1 VAFLATENHLQDV
14 LVQLENVPMKQRDRR
29 ATARKSQATRGAANP
44 AALHEAGVRHLR
56 AGRYLD
62 AQICC
67 QQSLALDGDHADTLH
82 LQGLLSL
89 HAKQPDQAVEWISR
103 AIRRDPKPAY
113 LTSLGGALLDQG
125 RRDEALQVF
134 DKAVQLKPDDAD
146 LWRDLGNALIE
157 AGRSD
162 DAILA
167 FQQALKLDPRHWQ
180 AADRAAHL
188 LFQSQ
193 RFEEALACFA
203 ICDELKPDDFS
214 TVYMR
219 ALALGKLKRF
229 DEALAH
235 NKRAH
240 QLDPKSADTCNNLGN
255 NLRAL
260 GRNEEALPWYDRS
273 LKLRPGFADT
283 LTNKAVTLEE
293 LCRFDEAIAAYH
305 QALAIDPSHTI
316 AAWNL
321 VGLQLKTGDFRAGWA
336 GREIRWKLPALSPAY
351 PKLARPMWVGAEPI
365 AGKTLLVISDE
376 GLGDALQFVRY
387 VPMLAAR
394 GARVILVAQDE
405 LRSLLAGM
413 TGISQF
419 LPKSADLTSLAF
431 DFHCSIYS
439 LPLAFGTEIDTIPAE
454 TPYIPAPAADRVQS
468 WQQRLGSHDRVRV
481 GLVWSG
487 NPNHQNDHNRSLP
500 LRMLSPV
507 LNCDANFVSLQKDPR
522 PGDKIALSERPDIV
536 DLTSHLTDLAETAAL
551 ISCLDLVISVDT
563 GVAHLAGA
571 LGKPTWILLPYPAEY
586 RWLLDRDDSPWYPT
600 MRLFRQTETRDYASV
615 IERMREQLQ
624 ALISAKN
631 ASSGSASSSSL

>member
-1 VAFLATENHLQDV
+1 
-14 LVQLENVPMKQRDRR
+14 MKHRDR
-29 ATARKSQATRGAANP
+29 RKSQATRGAADP
-44 AALHEAGVRHLR
+44 AALHEAGLRHLK

-67 QQSLALDGDHADTLH
+67 EQALALDGDHADTLH
-82 LQGLLSL
+82 LMGRLSL
-89 HAKQPDQAVEWISR
+89 QAKHHDQAVEWISR

-113 LTSLGGALLDQG
+113 LTSLGAALLDQG
-125 RRDEALQVF
+125 RREEALQVF

-157 AGRSD
+157 TGRPD
-162 DAILA
+162 DAVLA
-167 FQQALKLDPRHWQ
+167 FQQALKRNPRHWE
-180 AADRAAHL
+180 AADKAAL
-188 LFQSQ
+188 VLFQAQ
-193 RFEEALACFA
+193 RFEEAAACFA
-203 ICDELKPDDFS
+203 ICDELKPGDFS

-229 DEALAH
+229 DEALTH
-235 NKRAH
+235 NKRAY

-283 LTNKAVTLEE
+283 LTNRAVALEE
-293 LCRFDEAIAAYH
+293 ICRFDEAIAWYR
-305 QALAIDPSHTI
+305 QALAVDPSHTI

-321 VGLQLKTGDFRAGWA
+321 VGLQLKTGDFKAGWA
-336 GREIRWKLPALSPAY
+336 GREIRWKLPSLSPAY

-387 VPMLAAR
+387 IPMLAAL

-405 LRSLLAGM
+405 LRPLLAGM
-413 TGISQF
+413 TAISQF
-419 LPKSADLTSLAF
+419 LSKSADLASVTF

-439 LPLAFGTEIDTIPAE
+439 LPLAFGTELDTIPAA
-454 TPYIPAPAADRVQS
+454 TPYVPAPAADRVQA
-468 WQQRLGSHDRVRV
+468 WQQRLGAHERLRI

-487 NPNHQNDHNRSLP
+487 NPKHQNDHNRSLP
-500 LRMLSPV
+500 LRMLLPV
-507 LNCDANFVSLQKDPR
+507 LDCDASFVSLQKDPR
-522 PGDKIALSERPDIV
+522 PTDRIVLEQRPDIL
-536 DLTSHLTDLAETAAL
+536 DLTSHLNDLAETAAL

-571 LGKPTWILLPYPAEY
+571 LGSPAWILLPYPAEY
-586 RWLLDRDDSPWYPT
+586 RWLLDREDSPWYPT

-615 IERMREQLQ
+615 IAQMREQLLT
-624 ALISAKN
+624 LISARN
-631 ASSGSASSSSL
+631 ASVD